1 MQGNASLEAA
11 VQNMCD
17 AMRSRGPDAVGYWQN
32 SEADISLGHRRL
44 SIIDLDERANQP
56 MLSDDNRYVIV
67 FNGEIYNFRELR
79 KQLESEGE
87 KFRTEGDTEVILKLF
102 IRDGEK
108 MLPKLRGMFAFA
120 IWDQQT
126 CSLFLAR
133 DPYGIKP
140 LYVARSGD
148 AWCFSPH
155 VKALLASGAVSH
167 APNLV
172 DCGASGF
179 LGRLRARAGRR
190 RASAKFGPRLQA
202 FVFLGWNGRQQVVLA
217 GVVCGDHLDDCAPC
231 RCAIVQAGTASTL
244 ARVQWR

>member
-1 MQGNASLEAA
+1 MQGNARLEAA

-32 SEADISLGHRRL
+32 REAEISLGHRRL

-87 KFRTEGDTEVILKLF
+87 KFRTEGDTEVLLKLF

-133 DPYGIKP
+133 DP
-140 LYVARSGD
+140 
-148 AWCFSPH
+148 
-155 VKALLASGAVSH
+155 
-167 APNLV
+167 
-172 DCGASGF
+172 
-179 LGRLRARAGRR
+179 LRHSSRR
-190 RASAKFGPRLQA
+190 TWAAAAMVG
-202 FVFLGWNGRQQVVLA
+202 VL
-217 GVVCGDHLDDCAPC
+217 H
-231 RCAIVQAGTASTL
+231 R
-244 ARVQWR
+244 R